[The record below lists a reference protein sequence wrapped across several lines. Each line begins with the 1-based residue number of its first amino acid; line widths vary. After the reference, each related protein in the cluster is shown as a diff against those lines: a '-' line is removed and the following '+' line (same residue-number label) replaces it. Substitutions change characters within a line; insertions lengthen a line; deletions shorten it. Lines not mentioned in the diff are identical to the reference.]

1 MRKTKTLGEKPG
13 DFENSPPTNIF
24 PVIRSATLPHCAA
37 NQFLILLHVI

>member
-13 DFENSPPTNIF
+13 DFENSPPTYS
-24 PVIRSATLPHCAA
+24 PVIRSATRPHCAA